1 MDHSQ
6 MQKSEEPPATEQP
19 MSELDHAAMGHAMP
33 QAAEPVPDQQ
43 PMSGMDHAAMGRG
56 TMPPADESPAQQ
68 PMSGTDH
75 VAMGHAM
82 PQASADADPF
92 YAPGSG
98 LTPRA
103 ANGGKFLS
111 RSEEHTSELQS
122 LMRISYA

>member
-1 MDHSQ
+1 
-6 MQKSEEPPATEQP
+6 
-19 MSELDHAAMGHAMP
+19 
-33 QAAEPVPDQQ
+33 
-43 PMSGMDHAAMGRG
+43 
-56 TMPPADESPAQQ
+56 
-68 PMSGTDH
+68 MSGTDH

-111 RSEEHTSELQS
+111 YADLKAQKPPYEVRAATREIEIRLTGNMERYFWSINDKKNSEAEPIRLTYGERVRFNVVNET
-122 LMRISYA
+122 LMTNPIHPQIERAPTGARVGK

>member
-1 MDHSQ
+1 
-6 MQKSEEPPATEQP
+6 
-19 MSELDHAAMGHAMP
+19 
-33 QAAEPVPDQQ
+33 
-43 PMSGMDHAAMGRG
+43 
-56 TMPPADESPAQQ
+56 
-68 PMSGTDH
+68 MSGTDH

-111 RSEEHTSELQS
+111 YADLKAQKPLYEVRAATREIETRLTGNMERSFWLFMDKTTPQADPLPIPHSS
-122 LMRISYA
+122 KKDRR